1 MQQLNGRVAVVT
13 GAASGIGLAM
23 TRAFVGAGMSVVM
36 ADVDERAL
44 VEQARTLEADGAR
57 VVGVL
62 TDVTVPA
69 EVESL
74 ADKAEA
80 AFGTVHLVC
89 NNAGVAPAGPL
100 LASTADEMRW
110 VFDVNVHGVA
120 NGIRTFGPR
129 LVAAGEGHIVNTASE
144 AGLTTTSMLAV
155 YCASKHAV
163 VGLSEA
169 LFWGAR
175 GHRGRGELPLPGTR
189 THRHLRVRAQQAG
202 APGTRC
208 GPRVHDSPLREMIQV
223 IGMDPSEVAATVV
236 DAVLHDRFW
245 VFTHDVT
252 PKRAAVRCADIAAG
266 RNPTSPHSA

>member
-1 MQQLNGRVAVVT
+1 MQQLDGRVAVVT

-23 TRAFVGAGMSVVM
+23 TRAFVGRGMSVVM
-36 ADVDERAL
+36 ADVDEQAL
-44 VEQARTLEADGAR
+44 VEQARSLEGEGAR

-69 EVESL
+69 DVEAL
-74 ADKAEA
+74 ADRTEST
-80 AFGTVHLVC
+80 FGGVHLVC

-100 LASTADEMRW
+100 LASTAGEMRW

-120 NGIRTFGPR
+120 NGIRAFGPR

-169 LFWGAR
+169 LFWELEGTGVGVSCLCPELVRTGIFESERNKPAHLELGV
-175 GHRGRGELPLPGTR
+175 GHGSTIP
-189 THRHLRVRAQQAG
+189 
-202 APGTRC
+202 
-208 GPRVHDSPLREMIQV
+208 PLREMIQV
-223 IGMDPSEVAATVV
+223 IGMDPADVAATVV

-252 PKRAAVRCADIAAG
+252 PTRAAVRFADIAAG
-266 RNPTSPHSA
+266 RNPTSPHTA